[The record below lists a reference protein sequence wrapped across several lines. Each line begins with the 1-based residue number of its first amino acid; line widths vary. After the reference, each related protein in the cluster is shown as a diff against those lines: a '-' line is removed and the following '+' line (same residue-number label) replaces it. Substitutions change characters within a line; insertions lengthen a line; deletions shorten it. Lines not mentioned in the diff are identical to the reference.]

1 MSHGTATA
9 RLAETHAGPDVGR
22 QLAEVIEREIGR
34 EGWIR
39 HRGHNTGVT
48 LGQISWALTVA
59 ACVIAAILVLI
70 SGYVGYFAVLLAI
83 AAAAA
88 INLR

>member
-1 MSHGTATA
+1 
-9 RLAETHAGPDVGR
+9 
-22 QLAEVIEREIGR
+22 
-34 EGWIR
+34 
-39 HRGHNTGVT
+39 VT
-48 LGQISWALTVA
+48 LGQISWSATVA
-59 ACVIAAILVLI
+59 ICVIAAILVLI